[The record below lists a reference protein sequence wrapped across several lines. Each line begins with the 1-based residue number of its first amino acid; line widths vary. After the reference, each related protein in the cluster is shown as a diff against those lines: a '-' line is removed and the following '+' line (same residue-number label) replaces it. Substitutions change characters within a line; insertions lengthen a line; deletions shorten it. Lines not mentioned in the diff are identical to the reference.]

1 MIYPSNGPAE
11 AHTTQLDTCRDLDD
25 ESEQLA
31 EASLSVVH
39 SPDPRALRR
48 ELKLGPAPTL
58 VGREAGKRGLN
69 LADPRISRLHL
80 RLLCDARGCRVVDMN
95 SSNGTFVN
103 GQRVNEQVLAPG
115 DVVRSG
121 NTLFVFGVGDPML
134 SVRRR
139 AARGAASSL
148 TVLLQGETGTG
159 KEVLARFIH
168 ETSARRGRFIAVNC
182 ATLPRDLIAAELFG
196 HTRGAFSGAGDD
208 RPGLF
213 VSADQGSLF
222 LDEIGELPLE
232 LQPALLRALQ
242 ERAVRPV
249 GADAE
254 VPVDARIIA
263 ATNLDLERAVDS
275 GQFRADLFARFAE
288 LSFNLPPLRER
299 RREILTLA
307 LTFARNAG
315 RELDISADAAEALLL
330 WGWPYN
336 VRELESL
343 VRSFC
348 ATEEPTSSLDAAYL
362 RRTRATLV
370 THLTDRKSTNPSASP
385 TGAAPRASPS
395 REQLKAALGEHK
407 GNVSHLAKALGKP
420 RAQIYRW
427 LRGFGIDP
435 ESFR

>member
-1 MIYPSNGPAE
+1 MTFPSNEAE
-11 AHTTQLDTCRDLDD
+11 AHTTQLDTCRDLDG
-25 ESEQLA
+25 ESEQLP

-48 ELKLGPAPTL
+48 ELTLGSEPTL

-69 LADPRISRLHL
+69 LADPRMSRLHL
-80 RLLCDARGCRVVDMN
+80 RLLCDTRGCRVVDMD

-103 GQRVNEQVLAPG
+103 GQRVGEQVLEPG
-115 DVVRSG
+115 DVLRAG
-121 NTLFVFGVGDPML
+121 NTLFVFGLDDPMM

-139 AARGAASSL
+139 AARGAASNL

-213 VSADQGSLF
+213 VSASKGTLF
-222 LDEIGELPLE
+222 LDEIGELPLD

-249 GADAE
+249 GSDAE

-263 ATNLDLERAVDS
+263 ATNVDLEQAVEL
-275 GQFRADLFARFAE
+275 GKFRADLFARFAE
-288 LSFNLPPLRER
+288 LPLDLPPLRER
-299 RREILTLA
+299 RREILALA

-315 RELDISADAAEALLL
+315 RELDVSADAAEALLL
-330 WGWPYN
+330 WNWPYN

-348 ATEEPTSSLDAAYL
+348 ATEELANSLDAAYL
-362 RRTRATLV
+362 RRTRPVLV
-370 THLTDRKSTNPSASP
+370 THLTDRKSSDPNASSTGSGTRAGP
-385 TGAAPRASPS
+385 T
-395 REQLKAALGEHK
+395 REQLKLALGEHK

-427 LRGFGIDP
+427 LRGFGLDP